1 MAETRKVIITCAVTG
16 AIHTPS
22 MSPHLPVT
30 AEEIADAAIGAAEAG
45 AAIVHLHARDPETG
59 KPDQTPEAFAPFLQV
74 IKQRTDCV
82 INLTTGGAPYM
93 TIEERV
99 RPAATFKPEVA
110 SLNMGSMN
118 FGLFPMLNRFK
129 EFKHEWERQHLENSR
144 NLVFKNTF
152 QDIEYI
158 LRTCAENGT
167 RFEFECYDISHLY
180 NLAHFL
186 DRGLVQPP
194 LFVQTVFGILGGIGP
209 HPEDVLHMK
218 RTADR
223 LFGDALSLVGAGRR
237 PQPDA
242 DRRDGGG
249 HGRQRPGRAGGLPVG
264 RPGPAGREQRRPGQ
278 AGAPDP
284 GGAGAGGRDAR
295 PRRARSWRS
304 RAATRWG
311 SEHAPVMTIFF
322 ARTGHNSEEQSP

>member
-1 MAETRKVIITCAVTG
+1 M
-16 AIHTPS
+16 
-22 MSPHLPVT
+22 
-30 AEEIADAAIGAAEAG
+30 
-45 AAIVHLHARDPETG
+45 HLHARDPVTG
-59 KPDQTPEAFAPFLQV
+59 RPDQTPEAFAPFLQV
-74 IKQRTDCV
+74 IKQRSDCV
-82 INLTTGGAPYM
+82 VNLTTGGAPYM

-99 RPAATFKPEVA
+99 RPAATFRPEVA

-118 FGLFPMLNRFK
+118 FGLFPMLDRFK

-186 DRGLVQPP
+186 DRGLVQTP

-223 LFGDALSLVGAGRR
+223 LFGDAYRWSVLGAAATRCR
-237 PQPDA
+237 
-242 DRRDGGG
+242 RRDGRG
-249 HGRQRPGRAGGLPVG
+249 HGRQRPGRAGGQPCG
-264 RPGPAGREQRRPGQ
+264 TAPAARREQRRPGP
-278 AGAPDP
+278 AGPADARGARAGGREPGRGAPDP
-284 GGAGAGGRDAR
+284 AAQGRRPGGILSPPLPGSAPGPRSISRRHPPIPPPYVPASTAR
-295 PRRARSWRS
+295 PIPRCWPP
-304 RAATRWG
+304 
-311 SEHAPVMTIFF
+311 AP
-322 ARTGHNSEEQSP
+322 

>member
-1 MAETRKVIITCAVTG
+1 MPQPRKVVITCAVTG

-30 AEEIADAAIGAAEAG
+30 PAEIADAAVGAAEAG
-45 AAIVHLHARDPETG
+45 AAIVHLHARDPQTG
-59 KPDQTPEAFAPFLQV
+59 KPDQSPEAFAPFLQV
-74 IKQRTDCV
+74 IKQRSDCV

-129 EFKHEWERQHLENSR
+129 EFKREWERQHLENSR

-158 LRTCAENGT
+158 LRTCAENDT

-186 DRGLVQPP
+186 ERGLVRPP
-194 LFVQTVFGILGGIGP
+194 LFVQSVFGILGGIGP
-209 HPEDVLHMK
+209 HPEDVQHMK

-223 LFGDALSLVGAGRR
+223 LFGDAYRWSVLGAGRNQMSVAAMAAAMGGNVR
-237 PQPDA
+237 VGLEDSLW
-242 DRRDGGG
+242 DG
-249 HGRQRPGRAGGLPVG
+249 PGRLAKSNATQV
-264 RPGPAGREQRRPGQ
+264 
-278 AGAPDP
+278 
-284 GGAGAGGRDAR
+284 
-295 PRRARSWRS
+295 RRAR
-304 RAATRWG
+304 ALIEGLGLEVATPA
-311 SEHAPVMTIFF
+311 E
-322 ARTGHNSEEQSP
+322 AREILSLKGGDRVAF

>member
-1 MAETRKVIITCAVTG
+1 VARSRKVIVTCAVTG

-30 AEEIADAAIGAAEAG
+30 AVEIADAAIGAAEAG
-45 AAIVHLHARDPETG
+45 AAIVHLHARDPQTG
-59 KPDQTPEAFAPFLQV
+59 RPDQTPEAFAPFLQV
-74 IKQRTDCV
+74 ISQRSDCV

-118 FGLFPMLNRFK
+118 FGLFPMLDRFK
-129 EFKHEWERQHLENSR
+129 DFRHDWERQHLENSR

-167 RFEFECYDISHLY
+167 RFEFECYDVSHLY
-180 NLAHFL
+180 SLAHFR
-186 DRGLVQPP
+186 DRGLVQAP

-223 LFGDALSLVGAGRR
+223 LFGTDYRWSVLGAGRNQMPIAAMAAAMGGNVR
-237 PQPDA
+237 VGLEDSLW
-242 DRRDGGG
+242 DG
-249 HGRQRPGRAGGLPVG
+249 PGRLAQSNAAQVARVRSILEGLGLEVATPAEAREILALKGGDRVG
-264 RPGPAGREQRRPGQ
+264 
-278 AGAPDP
+278 
-284 GGAGAGGRDAR
+284 
-295 PRRARSWRS
+295 
-304 RAATRWG
+304 
-311 SEHAPVMTIFF
+311 F
-322 ARTGHNSEEQSP
+322 